1 MRFQKREILKRL
13 LSLGLFVIL
22 TILAFLLEPRG
33 IWGGLPLLLGVG
45 AGLAFHLGWDGG
57 VVLNPPKALAFSL
70 FAVIL
75 FYFLLDLVS
84 PGAFADR
91 MSDLAAEPYVIGVVL
106 ALLLFR
112 PGRISSV

>member
-1 MRFQKREILKRL
+1 
-13 LSLGLFVIL
+13 
-22 TILAFLLEPRG
+22 
-33 IWGGLPLLLGVG
+33 LPLLLGAG

-57 VVLNPPKALAFSL
+57 VVLNAPKALVLSL

-75 FYFLLDLVS
+75 LYFLLDLVS

-91 MSDLAAEPYVIGVVL
+91 MSDLAAEPYAIGVVL